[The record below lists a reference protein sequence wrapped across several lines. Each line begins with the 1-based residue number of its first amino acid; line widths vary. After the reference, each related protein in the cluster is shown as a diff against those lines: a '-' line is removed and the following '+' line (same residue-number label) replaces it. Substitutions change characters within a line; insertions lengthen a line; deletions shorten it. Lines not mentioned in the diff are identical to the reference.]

1 MSQEFF
7 RINFKM
13 RRKKR
18 SKLAESEEGK
28 LDGFT
33 GAAPHIHELC
43 QSSQEVVTPP
53 IVINRALARIADR

>member
-1 MSQEFF
+1 MSQELF

-18 SKLAESEEGK
+18 TKLAESEEGK

-33 GAAPHIHELC
+33 SAAPHIHELC
-43 QSSQEVVTPP
+43 RSQEVVTPP